1 MSNNNSYQKGI
12 ELVKEAAAKDGAEEY
27 ETAIKL
33 YLQALE
39 HFMHFIKYDK
49 NERTKK
55 TVREKIVAYL
65 KRAEQ
70 LKKFVADREEAK
82 KNPGKGKKATTSGG
96 GGDDDEEDAD
106 TKQLR
111 HMLEQVVKVEQPNVH
126 WDDVAG
132 LDVVKGQLKEA
143 VIMPLRMPHLFT
155 NGRSPWAGI
164 LMFGPPGTGKSFLAK
179 AVATEAN
186 DSTFMAASSADLV
199 SKWQGQSERLVK
211 ELFKM
216 AREKSPCIIFVD
228 EVDSLCGARGEGE
241 SESSRRIKTE
251 FLVQMQGVGSNNKG
265 LLVLGATNI
274 PWQLDNAIRRRFEK
288 RVYIPLP
295 DVVAR
300 TKIFQLNMGKI
311 RHKLTENDW
320 KELGRASEGR
330 SGADITVLCK
340 DAIMAPIRKLQS
352 ATHFCQVEAPDRET
366 PEITRQYWTPCSPGQ
381 AGAQEMNWLSFE
393 DPKTIIEGAVDMND
407 MRRCM
412 KNNKATVSPDDLTEL
427 DMWAEQFGQEG

>member
-1 MSNNNSYQKGI
+1 
-12 ELVKEAAAKDGAEEY
+12 
-27 ETAIKL
+27 
-33 YLQALE
+33 
-39 HFMHFIKYDK
+39 
-49 NERTKK
+49 
-55 TVREKIVAYL
+55 
-65 KRAEQ
+65 
-70 LKKFVADREEAK
+70 
-82 KNPGKGKKATTSGG
+82 
-96 GGDDDEEDAD
+96 
-106 TKQLR
+106 
-111 HMLEQVVKVEQPNVH
+111 MLEQVVKVEQPNVH

-251 FLVQMQGVGSNNKG
+251 FLVQMQGVGTNNKG

-295 DVVAR
+295 DIVAR

-320 KELGRASEGR
+320 KELGRDSEGR

-352 ATHFCQVEAPDRET
+352 ATHFCQVEAPDREN
-366 PEITRQYWTPCSPGQ
+366 PEARKQYWTPCSPGQ

-393 DPKTIIEGAVDMND
+393 DPKSIMEGDVDMND

-412 KNNKATVSPDDLTEL
+412 KNNKATVSSDDLIEL
-427 DMWAEQFGQEG
+427 DKWAEQFGQEG